1 MNFKSNTLQTFDAQ
15 VTPAMAADMLAAS
28 AGNRHMRMWHV
39 DMLAAAMVR
48 GEWKV
53 THQGVAFDSNGA
65 LIDGHHRLRACQQS
79 GLTVPFRVTVGLPPE
94 AVNVMDTGVL
104 RNLADLTGWDKRVA
118 EPLRYGTTI
127 ARGDQRVTAAQ
138 VREIAAGGLF
148 DSLTTLIE
156 YCGSAR
162 RYFSN
167 APVKLAAAV
176 TLMNRDDAAFVLKQ
190 YRALCLLDFDQMTPS
205 AKALVRQVDSS
216 KIFSGSTGQ
225 RDMLARALRV
235 FDSERANVTKI
246 QVNEADV
253 KAGIELV
260 RTVLLNSIGEGRPKT
275 ARRVSVSLRDRY
287 LANMATEA

>member
-1 MNFKSNTLQTFDAQ
+1 
-15 VTPAMAADMLAAS
+15 
-28 AGNRHMRMWHV
+28 
-39 DMLAAAMVR
+39 
-48 GEWKV
+48 
-53 THQGVAFDSNGA
+53 
-65 LIDGHHRLRACQQS
+65 
-79 GLTVPFRVTVGLPPE
+79 
-94 AVNVMDTGVL
+94 
-104 RNLADLTGWDKRVA
+104 
-118 EPLRYGTTI
+118 
-127 ARGDQRVTAAQ
+127 
-138 VREIAAGGLF
+138 
-148 DSLTTLIE
+148 
-156 YCGSAR
+156 
-162 RYFSN
+162 
-167 APVKLAAAV
+167 
-176 TLMNRDDAAFVLKQ
+176 
-190 YRALCLLDFDQMTPS
+190 MTPS